1 MKRWRHIHS
10 SKLNTEETSLVRP
23 SVAASASRSLAYYQP
38 SSSEHSRSINNNRC
52 QGRIVRIFRYKY
64 QIFAFLTL
72 SRAWRGLEAHFNC
85 EKNIAL
91 GGPGGR
97 SPPGIFW
104 YIIYIEKRD
113 LNIAARRHTETA
125 RNAQIPKRPRITDIG
140 PIKSGL
146 WMYYICTRYVKYMY
160 IWWWWWF

>member
-23 SVAASASRSLAYYQP
+23 SVAASASRSLACYQP

-72 SRAWRGLEAHFNC
+72 SRAWRGLEAHFNSLPHADVLFVFLNLNC
-85 EKNIAL
+85 HDRTTEFVAQLWGFSVQNV
-91 GGPGGR
+91 R
-97 SPPGIFW
+97 
-104 YIIYIEKRD
+104 YIS
-113 LNIAARRHTETA
+113 L
-125 RNAQIPKRPRITDIG
+125 PCS
-140 PIKSGL
+140 KS
-146 WMYYICTRYVKYMY
+146 TK
-160 IWWWWWF
+160 